1 MDESLLDIVDRM
13 LRFRRSLAGT
23 RGRFQR
29 TDPRLL
35 SKFQNQLELILESYG
50 KFAPTPYKTHSVR
63 DQGVDIVIRSD
74 EEGDRPPSLIGF
86 QLKSGWDLTQ
96 PDYMQ
101 KLKAQHFESH
111 NIRGLRFY
119 YIVLCVDE
127 KQHERRINMIEGE
140 FKNAALTKI
149 IEPEYVD
156 TFLSLEQRRID
167 SYIKRVLANGDVVL
181 KKASEIVTFP
191 SRTTGALVIYL
202 AVQQHLVHSRPLTI
216 NEVKQSASLRDF
228 HERLLEHA
236 EFMSDIA
243 MGDDGDDDDVIEFEE
258 FVADFEDQI
267 VQDLETL
274 RDDVAD
280 INGDAIS
287 IEFDR
292 VAPLL
297 ALGVEALVR
306 FEYEKNAIAPYLWEL
321 LELES

>member
-1 MDESLLDIVDRM
+1 
-13 LRFRRSLAGT
+13 
-23 RGRFQR
+23 
-29 TDPRLL
+29 
-35 SKFQNQLELILESYG
+35 
-50 KFAPTPYKTHSVR
+50 
-63 DQGVDIVIRSD
+63 
-74 EEGDRPPSLIGF
+74 
-86 QLKSGWDLTQ
+86 
-96 PDYMQ
+96 
-101 KLKAQHFESH
+101 
-111 NIRGLRFY
+111 
-119 YIVLCVDE
+119 
-127 KQHERRINMIEGE
+127 MIEGE
-140 FKNAALTKI
+140 FKNAAHTKI

-167 SYIKRVLANGDVVL
+167 SYIKRVLAGGDVVL
-181 KKASEIVTFP
+181 KKTSEIVTFP

-228 HERLLEHA
+228 HERFPERG
-236 EFMSDIA
+236 EFTSDIA
-243 MGDDGDDDDVIEFEE
+243 MDDDGYDEDVVEFEE

-267 VQDLETL
+267 VLDLETL

-280 INGDAIS
+280 VNGDAIS

-297 ALGVEALVR
+297 ALGIEALVR